1 MIMLTPGYSFVLVW
15 RGLLLAI
22 SCRHFSRSVLKLYR
36 PSSLSFSSGAGED
49 EADWSCPDS
58 ASTVITDFLEATSL
72 PVNVPIHRDLE
83 AVRLGHTAIFP
94 VQYRRWTCLNG

>member
-1 MIMLTPGYSFVLVW
+1 M
-15 RGLLLAI
+15 LLAI

-58 ASTVITDFLEATSL
+58 ASTVITDFLEVT
-72 PVNVPIHRDLE
+72 
-83 AVRLGHTAIFP
+83 
-94 VQYRRWTCLNG
+94 